1 MQTDTFDHSQFNTS
15 KMNQPISTTPS
26 IAVLPFRNISH
37 DQEMDFFS
45 DGITEEIIL
54 ALAKI
59 EGLKVISRTSSFH
72 FKEQQI
78 SIKEIGQQLNVSL
91 ILEGSVRVSGHALR
105 IAAQLIQV
113 DEDTHLWSETWN
125 RELKDLFD
133 IQDEVSLLI
142 ADKIREHAGHLS
154 IADHLVNNPT
164 NNLDAYKHYLKG
176 RFHVN
181 KWNPEDTNIAI
192 KEFEK
197 AVALDDQMIE
207 AYIGIADAYSFM
219 AVAGFAP
226 REIAW
231 TTANKAL
238 ENAKKIDE
246 NNADL
251 NYMLANQRFFT
262 NANFKAAKQFALKA
276 LKSAPTHENSQRFMA
291 FIYALTGE
299 FRKAEQHIYFAKSID
314 PLNPETA
321 FFEAFFYYQTGDYQL
336 ATDIMD
342 KLLAANSMNLPAIVT
357 GLYIKFKEEKWLEA
371 EKQIL
376 STPKALFTPD
386 ERLGMLCIVEIGK
399 GNTNT
404 DLLVELETKAKD
416 PAAHHAHSSLF
427 MVYCILKEYDKAYEV
442 LNNLLEHKSSILL
455 LTFSNPICD
464 GLKETPQYQTYFQKV
479 YPQTKDQGKTKPKSS
494 KPNVADDPTTQKDLD
509 RLNAFMKM
517 EKPFLNP
524 MLSLRILA
532 NNMSIHPN
540 QLSWL
545 LNQVVGKNFN
555 EFINQQRIEHFKKLA
570 VDPSNSHIS
579 LIGLAYESGFNSKTV
594 FNTTFKKEVGMT
606 PKEYQKSVQN
616 KK

>member
-1 MQTDTFDHSQFNTS
+1 
-15 KMNQPISTTPS
+15 MNQLVATKPS
-26 IAVLPFRNISH
+26 IAVLPFRNISN

-72 FKEQQI
+72 FKEQQV
-78 SIKEIGQQLNVSL
+78 SIKEIGQQLDVSL
-91 ILEGSVRVSGHALR
+91 ILEGSVRVGGNGLR
-105 IAAQLIQV
+105 ISAQLIQV
-113 DEDTHLWSETWN
+113 DEDTHLWSDTWN
-125 RELKDLFD
+125 RALKDLFN

-142 ADKIREHAGHLS
+142 ADKIREHTGHLF
-154 IADHLVNNPT
+154 IADHLVKNLT
-164 NNLDAYKHYLKG
+164 DDLDAYKHYLKG

-197 AVALDDQMIE
+197 AVALDNQMIE
-207 AYIGIADAYSFM
+207 AHVGIADSYSFM

-226 REIAW
+226 RDIAW
-231 TTANKAL
+231 AKAVKAL
-238 ENAKKIDE
+238 EDAKKIDA
-246 NNADL
+246 NNASL
-251 NYMLANQRFFT
+251 NYMLAHHAFFIK
-262 NANFKAAKQFALKA
+262 ADYIAAKQFALKA
-276 LKSAPTHENSQRFMA
+276 LYSAPTHENSQRFMA
-291 FIYALTGE
+291 FIYSLNGE
-299 FRKAEQHIYFAKSID
+299 FQKAEQHIYFAKSID

-321 FFEAFFYYQTGDYQL
+321 FFEAFFYYQKGEYQL
-336 ATDIMD
+336 AADIMD

-376 STPKALFTPD
+376 ATPKALFTPD
-386 ERLGMLCIVEIGK
+386 ERLGMLCIVEISK
-399 GNTNT
+399 GDTDTN
-404 DLLVELETKAKD
+404 LLVELETKAED
-416 PAAHHAHSSLF
+416 PAAHHAHSYLF
-427 MVYCILKEYDKAYEV
+427 MVYCILKKYDKAYKV
-442 LNNLLEHKSSILL
+442 LNNLFEHKSSILL
-455 LTFSNPICD
+455 LTFSNPLCD
-464 GLKETPQYQTYFQKV
+464 GLKKTPQYQTYFQKV
-479 YPQTKDQGKTKPKSS
+479 YPSTKDQVKPKQKSS
-494 KPNVADDPTTQKDLD
+494 KPSVADDPTTQKDLD
-509 RLNAFMKM
+509 KLKTFMKI

-555 EFINQQRIEHFKKLA
+555 EFINQQRIEHFKKLV

-594 FNTTFKKEVGMT
+594 FNTAFKKEVGMT
-606 PKEYQKSVQN
+606 PKEYQKSAQI
-616 KK
+616 KE